1 MQRLNGLYK
10 VPLVWNAWQGLNAES
25 YREVCSKPRNAVVAA
40 PVAHHA
46 TRGCQCVGQGP
57 EDGCEARQQPAK
69 STSPVTDMRGNL
81 FARERLKIERALR
94 SLAGGLDYGDWIR
107 VGMALKS
114 TGANDALGLWI
125 ELFRHYPG
133 YQQGECEA
141 KWETFNGNVA
151 GRVLWQRQPGRS
163 AQARPELA

>member
-1 MQRLNGLYK
+1 MQSLTERCAASPATLSWRSLWPITLR
-10 VPLVWNAWQGLNAES
+10 VPATARVHALKTV
-25 YREVCSKPRNAVVAA
+25 VKPR
-40 PVAHHA
+40 
-46 TRGCQCVGQGP
+46 QK
-57 EDGCEARQQPAK
+57 PAK
-69 STSPVTDMRGNL
+69 SASPVTDMRGNL

-163 AQARPELA
+163 SQARPELA

>member
-1 MQRLNGLYK
+1 M
-10 VPLVWNAWQGLNAES
+10 
-25 YREVCSKPRNAVVAA
+25 CSKPRNAVVAA

-46 TRGCQCVGQGP
+46 TRVP
-57 EDGCEARQQPAK
+57 ATARVNALKTVVKPRQKPAK
-69 STSPVTDMRGNL
+69 SASPVTDMRGNL